1 MGNPVEMAFRLQSRP
16 KLIGLAV
23 GAFAAAVAVLRR
35 QLE

>member
-1 MGNPVEMAFRLQSRP
+1 MGNQVEMAFRLQSLL

-23 GAFAAAVAVLRR
+23 SDVAAAVAVLRR